1 MIDTTFWFSAPC
13 FSIILLILLVIKRR
27 WLRSPKVLDRSL
39 YLLIFFTLVNCLAA
53 SLNVLYIRGLIGN
66 NRLLLEAREIT
77 KSMSAVNFFF
87 WLLFLLKY
95 ANIGR
100 LPSSIL
106 LAIAGLLAAE
116 KIVLVTFN
124 LATNLNLSDKLAAT
138 SGQNT
143 LSAQMIFENAIFL
156 AAVLYSSCRLA
167 RGRRLRRREPNSK
180 YTSMLVASLVPL
192 LFNTIY
198 FKNEFLYGLSIAT
211 SCIIWIIF
219 REAYDQEILQR
230 SKFLF
235 LENMSHEI
243 RTSLN
248 SIYGF
253 AQLLTMP
260 EGTWSEEERQGFGV
274 HMRNS
279 YDMLDMLLNDL
290 MVATRY
296 DTHKYSVTVTDVDLA
311 GVVTEAVNAIRV
323 NMPSSVEVSLSSE
336 LPEKFSV
343 KSDGRRIRQI
353 MLNLLTNAYQ
363 HIISGTIEVHLR
375 QVDKVA
381 EISVTATF
389 PSETDKAYEHEVE
402 KSLEDHKEG
411 LNLRL
416 LLCIDIARLVN
427 SEVRRDEDYDNG
439 IRYLFEINDII
450 QHRSEGQKSAGS
462 KRLEISSNSVTA
474 KGIL

>member
-13 FSIILLILLVIKRR
+13 FRIILLILLVIKRR

-53 SLNVLYIRGLIGN
+53 SLNVLYIRGFIGN
-66 NRLLLEAREIT
+66 DRLFLEAREIT
-77 KSMSAVNFFF
+77 KSMNAVNFFF

-95 ANIGR
+95 VNIGR

-106 LAIAGLLAAE
+106 LA
-116 KIVLVTFN
+116 
-124 LATNLNLSDKLAAT
+124 
-138 SGQNT
+138 
-143 LSAQMIFENAIFL
+143 
-156 AAVLYSSCRLA
+156 
-167 RGRRLRRREPNSK
+167 
-180 YTSMLVASLVPL
+180 
-192 LFNTIY
+192 
-198 FKNEFLYGLSIAT
+198 
-211 SCIIWIIF
+211 
-219 REAYDQEILQR
+219 
-230 SKFLF
+230 
-235 LENMSHEI
+235 
-243 RTSLN
+243 
-248 SIYGF
+248 
-253 AQLLTMP
+253 MP

-274 HMRNS
+274 HMRSS

-343 KSDGRRIRQI
+343 KNDGRRIRQVV
-353 MLNLLTNAYQ
+353 LNLLTNAYQ

-381 EISVTATF
+381 EISVTATL
-389 PSETDKAYEHEVE
+389 PSETDKAYEHKVE